1 MEHGAQESTSS
12 TSQFYSGRT
21 PAEHREEVAGRET
34 RNMEGLSFDDEQVEK
49 FFNVSETVQWIK
61 DNRYTRVALQLP
73 DHFLRNAAR
82 LARII
87 ESETGAKVFILA
99 DTSYRR

>member
-1 MEHGAQESTSS
+1 MALKNPPPLRPSS
-12 TSQFYSGRT
+12 TLDALQLNTERKL
-21 PAEHREEVAGRET
+21 RV
-34 RNMEGLSFDDEQVEK
+34 SFDDEQVEK